1 MSITIL
7 GQHIS
12 LIRPERI
19 NKPLVPKKHRDYS
32 SRPKTIKHTVQDLI
46 RIAQEMGYQWKEKC

>member
-19 NKPLVPKKHRDYS
+19 NKLRVPKKHRDYS